1 MVWARATKTS
11 PPVHSGIIR
20 RNNDVKRGRG
30 RPNLTWEEAVKR
42 DLRDWNIVREASKA
56 NKTASVSTPNGP
68 NPPPVQADNNPQ
80 DDDDDV
86 EVETVE
92 SNLQL
97 ALVLADEDGHTHTEE
112 QRGHPSPIIEDES
125 IDEEVEF
132 EADLAALEHDPGKRI
147 PISRYD
153 PNDHDRVRCRYIEL
167 GPCQPKNH
175 DFKFRDIGGYRR
187 RFCPA
192 WFKEFKWLEYSV
204 DKDAAFCFVCYLF
217 KDKTKCPSIDTF
229 VEEGFRNW
237 NLKSRLT
244 RHIGAITSAH
254 TEAEE
259 KFNMFTTPK
268 ASIRESIASNT
279 TLYKTLYKRH
289 LTWSL
294 ECLRFLL
301 RQGLAFRG
309 HDESEES
316 LNKGNFLE
324 LLNWLAGNF
333 EEVNMVVLKNA
344 PQNCK
349 MTSPDIQHELINCC
363 GQETTKLVTEDLDGD
378 YFAILADE
386 SSDVYPNE
394 QLAICLRYVD
404 KKGRAV
410 VRFLVLAHVEDTTSL
425 TLKSAIEKMLIK
437 YNLSLSMVRGQG
449 YDGASNM
456 KGNANGLKKLIM
468 DESPYAYY
476 VHCFAH
482 QLQLTLVA
490 IAKESGDCTWFF
502 QQLTYLLNVLGLS
515 CKKIRMLRIAQAEE
529 LIDALDL
536 QELET
541 GAAVQ
546 GSSAELTEKKRKHG
560 LVYGNRK

>member
-1 MVWARATKTS
+1 MKKKK
-11 PPVHSGIIR
+11 
-20 RNNDVKRGRG
+20 N
-30 RPNLTWEEAVKR
+30 
-42 DLRDWNIVREASKA
+42 
-56 NKTASVSTPNGP
+56 
-68 NPPPVQADNNPQ
+68 ADNNPH
-80 DDDDDV
+80 DDAV
-86 EVETVE
+86 EVETTE
-92 SNLQL
+92 SNLHL
-97 ALVLADEDGHTHTEE
+97 ALVQVEADEDGHTHTEE
-112 QRGHPSPIIEDES
+112 ERGHHPRSPIVEDVS
-125 IDEEVEF
+125 IDE
-132 EADLAALEHDPGKRI
+132 EHDPGKRI
-147 PISRYD
+147 PITRYD
-153 PNDHDRVRCRYIEL
+153 PNDQDRVRRRYIEL

-175 DFKFRDIGGYRR
+175 DFKFRDISGYQR

-192 WFKEFKWLEYSV
+192 WFMEFKWLEYSV

-217 KDKTKCPSIDTF
+217 KDKTKCPGVDTF

-244 RHIGAITSAH
+244 RHVGAITSAH
-254 TEAEE
+254 AEAQE
-259 KFNMFTTPK
+259 KYDLFTTPK

-279 TLYKTLYKRH
+279 TLYKTLYKRR

-363 GQETTKLVTEDLDGD
+363 GQETTKLVIEDLDGD

-386 SSDVYPNE
+386 SSDVYQNE
-394 QLAICLRYVD
+394 QLAVCLRYVD
-404 KKGRAV
+404 KQGRAV
-410 VRFLVLAHVEDTTSL
+410 VRFLGLAHVEDTTSL

-456 KGNANGLKKLIM
+456 KGNANGPKKLIM

-490 IAKESGDCTWFF
+490 VAKESGDCTWFF
-502 QQLTYLLNVLGLS
+502 QQLTYLLNVFGLS

-541 GAAVQ
+541 GTDDLSRALQKKDQDIVNAIELVDLTKYHLQCLRQDAGWKDFLEKGPNPGYATAA
-546 GSSAELTEKKRKHG
+546 GTSR
-560 LVYGNRK
+560 